1 MFDTAP
7 RLQRGV
13 NGSEF
18 KTPGKLH
25 ILRVADAKPTTP
37 RYRRRSN
44 EGQFWLHFSER
55 TIVKHEEI
63 RFIAPLHTCRP
74 SNIFLQLYF

>member
-1 MFDTAP
+1 MLSPNQRSRIFHLLTTGTNPNFLVTAP

-37 RYRRRSN
+37 RYRWRSN
-44 EGQFWLHFSER
+44 EGQCGGYKRL
-55 TIVKHEEI
+55 
-63 RFIAPLHTCRP
+63 
-74 SNIFLQLYF
+74 